1 MLPGQHCPF
10 TAFSLCAWEGLIDEE
25 TEAQRSCWWWSHSF
39 PALLETFR
47 KINGKKKKN
56 DVGIGD
62 VPGGPVSKTS
72 PSNVEGEC
80 SIPGQAV
87 KIPHTSW
94 PKIPKHKR
102 EAIL

>member
-1 MLPGQHCPF
+1 MEDERAGWDWLEAGRADNALRPQLPASPCPLRLHTRF
-10 TAFSLCAWEGLIDEE
+10 L
-25 TEAQRSCWWWSHSF
+25 HSRN
-39 PALLETFR
+39 LQ
-47 KINGKKKKN
+47 KNQWKKKN

-62 VPGGPVSKTS
+62 VPGDPVAKTS
-72 PSNVEGEC
+72 PSNVESEC

>member
-1 MLPGQHCPF
+1 MEDEPSGWDWLEAGRADNALRPTLCLPLPS
-10 TAFSLCAWEGLIDEE
+10 AL
-25 TEAQRSCWWWSHSF
+25 SHSF

-47 KINGKKKKN
+47 KINGKKKN

>member
-1 MLPGQHCPF
+1 MG
-10 TAFSLCAWEGLIDEE
+10 
-25 TEAQRSCWWWSHSF
+25 
-39 PALLETFR
+39 
-47 KINGKKKKN
+47 KKKN

-94 PKIPKHKR
+94 PKIPQHKR